1 MCRSC
6 EDEVQQKLL
15 GAGWQKAEEQAS
27 PGVANFRK
35 LQQKYFPF
43 SWELILEKSFSTS
56 ALLTFWVHSSLLY
69 GLMRYKMFSSIP
81 GFYPLDDRR
90 IKAHAELRQPEMF
103 PDIAKYPL
111 RGKTTPWLEP
121 LA

>member
-1 MCRSC
+1 MLANAKMCRSC

-43 SWELILEKSFSTS
+43 S
-56 ALLTFWVHSSLLY
+56 
-69 GLMRYKMFSSIP
+69 
-81 GFYPLDDRR
+81 
-90 IKAHAELRQPEMF
+90 
-103 PDIAKYPL
+103 
-111 RGKTTPWLEP
+111 
-121 LA
+121 